1 MLDVHEV
8 DRITT
13 HSNSESKMSNSSH
26 GSGLFWKPMN
36 YLTSGSEGGSSNPG
50 SRRHPLQPRR
60 RASNTGRQREA
71 WRSIGQS
78 GSEAD
83 SLDERSFFK
92 PSREGVSHIVFG
104 DSSASGS
111 SQGAPRIQSHAAR
124 IRKREQDHSQTN
136 VSGNFLQPG
145 QDMQTPQGQMTM
157 PSQTYVQPIAG
168 IAAGSL
174 PNGFIQQ
181 GVAGM
186 EGNFLQP
193 GQDMQKPHGQM
204 AMPSQTY
211 VQPIAGIAA
220 GSLPNGF
227 IQQGVAGMEGGCFF
241 AIQQTPPA
249 MPSQTYVQPIAGIA
263 AGSLPNGFI
272 QQGVAGMEG
281 GCFFAIQQTP
291 PSAPTRGVE
300 KPVEAAEPPAEPMH
314 PSAEPAACPK
324 NDRSRAEAPATPTAK
339 SQPSANLR
347 LAQPLPVGQ
356 QDPSK
361 TKGSTVEELLAQVPT
376 NEEGERTSLGSL
388 QHPDTCSPC
397 LFWFKGKCGKGVHC
411 DYCHFRHPGQKNK
424 RIRPSKHTRLQMRAA
439 TQDDDEEDENN
450 EKFNEAS

>member
-241 AIQQTPPA
+241 AIQQTP
-249 MPSQTYVQPIAGIA
+249 
-263 AGSLPNGFI
+263 
-272 QQGVAGMEG
+272 
-281 GCFFAIQQTP
+281 
-291 PSAPTRGVE
+291 SAPTRGVE
-300 KPVEAAEPPAEPMH
+300 KPVEAAEPLAPAEPMH
-314 PSAEPAACPK
+314 PTAEPAACPK

>member
-241 AIQQTPPA
+241 AIQQTPP
-249 MPSQTYVQPIAGIA
+249 
-263 AGSLPNGFI
+263 
-272 QQGVAGMEG
+272 
-281 GCFFAIQQTP
+281 
-291 PSAPTRGVE
+291 SAPTRGVE